1 MLDVKIESLLVLN
14 EEGNFTKASNR
25 LGVTQPAVS
34 THIKQLEQQ
43 FDCKLFIRSKNEVK
57 PTEKG
62 KIVINYGKRM
72 KALQAKLL
80 DELTASDSKPTKI
93 RIGITHTSEN
103 NLIAETLGKYSS
115 VNESI
120 SITII
125 TDVIKNL
132 YTMLEN
138 YELDLIIVE
147 EKLNKPNLRF
157 LMMDT
162 DYLLCVLSND
172 NKLSKKSMVTID
184 DLKKEKM
191 IMRLPTSAT
200 RMLFDSTLRSINEF
214 IDYFNIVLEV
224 DNIST
229 IKDLVRKDIGV
240 TILPKS
246 SCENDVRKN
255 RLSALPIENL
265 SMIRETNIV
274 YNSDFIHTHVLND
287 ILKLYKQLSN

>member
-200 RMLFDSTLRSINEF
+200 RMLFDSTLRSINES

>member
-1 MLDVKIESLLVLN
+1 MLDAKLETLLVLS

-25 LGVTQPAVS
+25 LDITQPAVS
-34 THIKQLEQQ
+34 THIKQLEEQ
-43 FDCKLFIRSKNEVK
+43 FNCKLFIRSKNEVK
-57 PTEKG
+57 PTEQG
-62 KIVINYGKRM
+62 KIAIKYGKRM
-72 KALQAKLL
+72 KALQSKLL
-80 DELTASDSKPTKI
+80 AELSASDNKPTRI

-103 NLIAETLGKYSS
+103 NRIAEVLGKYSS
-115 VNESI
+115 MNDSI

-132 YTMLEN
+132 YIMLEN

-147 EKLNKPNLRF
+147 EKINKPNLRF

-172 NKLSKKSMVTID
+172 NKLVNKSMVTIN

-200 RMLFDSTLRSINEF
+200 RELFDSTLRSINES
-214 IDYFNIVLEV
+214 IDNFNIVLEV
-224 DNIST
+224 DSIST
-229 IKDLVRKDIGV
+229 IKDLVKKDIGV
-240 TILPKS
+240 SILPKS
-246 SCENDVRKN
+246 SCEYDVRKS
-255 RLSALPIENL
+255 RLVALPIENL

-274 YNSDFIHTHVLND
+274 YNSDFVHTHVLND
-287 ILKLYKQLSN
+287 ILKMYKELSN

>member
-1 MLDVKIESLLVLN
+1 MTNVTYLEKTLKLSETFFFDDVYN
-14 EEGNFTKASNR
+14 
-25 LGVTQPAVS
+25 
-34 THIKQLEQQ
+34 
-43 FDCKLFIRSKNEVK
+43 
-57 PTEKG
+57 
-62 KIVINYGKRM
+62 
-72 KALQAKLL
+72 
-80 DELTASDSKPTKI
+80 
-93 RIGITHTSEN
+93 
-103 NLIAETLGKYSS
+103 
-115 VNESI
+115 
-120 SITII
+120 
-125 TDVIKNL
+125 
-132 YTMLEN
+132 MLEN

-200 RMLFDSTLRSINEF
+200 RMLFDSTLRSINES
-214 IDYFNIVLEV
+214 IDYFNIVLAV

>member
-1 MLDVKIESLLVLN
+1 MLDPKLETLLVLS

-25 LGVTQPAVS
+25 LRITQPAVS
-34 THIKQLEQQ
+34 THIKQLEEQ
-43 FDCKLFIRSKNEVK
+43 FNCKLFIRSKNEVK
-57 PTEKG
+57 PTEQG

-72 KALQAKLL
+72 NALYFKLL
-80 DELTASDSKPTKI
+80 DELLASDNKPTKI
-93 RIGITHTSEN
+93 KIGVTHTAEN

-115 VNESI
+115 MNDSI

-132 YTMLEN
+132 YRMLEN

-157 LMMDT
+157 LMLDT
-162 DYLLCVLSND
+162 DYLLCILSND
-172 NKLSKKSMVTID
+172 NKLAKQSMVTIN

-200 RMLFDSTLRSINEF
+200 RKLFDSTLRSINES

-240 TILPKS
+240 SILPKS

-255 RLSALPIENL
+255 RLTALPIENL
-265 SMIRETNIV
+265 SMIRETNLV
-274 YNSDFIHTHVLND
+274 YNNDFIHTHILND
-287 ILKLYKQLSN
+287 ILRLYKELSN

>member
-1 MLDVKIESLLVLN
+1 MLDPKLETLLVLS

-25 LGVTQPAVS
+25 LRITQPAVS
-34 THIKQLEQQ
+34 THIKQLEEQ
-43 FDCKLFIRSKNEVK
+43 FNCKLFIRSKNEVK
-57 PTEKG
+57 PTEQG

-72 KALQAKLL
+72 NALYFKLL
-80 DELTASDSKPTKI
+80 DELLASDNKPTKI
-93 RIGITHTSEN
+93 KIGVTHTAEN

-115 VNESI
+115 MNDSI

-132 YTMLEN
+132 YRMLEN

-157 LMMDT
+157 LMLDT
-162 DYLLCVLSND
+162 DYLLCILSND
-172 NKLSKKSMVTID
+172 NRLAKQSMVTIN

-200 RMLFDSTLRSINEF
+200 RKLFDSTLRSINES

-240 TILPKS
+240 SILPKS

-255 RLSALPIENL
+255 RLTALPIENL
-265 SMIRETNIV
+265 SMIRETNLV
-274 YNSDFIHTHVLND
+274 YNNDFIHTHILND
-287 ILKLYKQLSN
+287 ILRLYKELSN

>member
-1 MLDVKIESLLVLN
+1 MLDSKLETLLVLS

-25 LGVTQPAVS
+25 LRITQPAVS
-34 THIKQLEQQ
+34 THIKQLEEQ
-43 FDCKLFIRSKNEVK
+43 FNCKLFIRSKNEVK
-57 PTEKG
+57 PTEQG

-72 KALQAKLL
+72 NALYFKLL
-80 DELTASDSKPTKI
+80 DELSASDNKPTKI
-93 RIGITHTSEN
+93 KIGVTHTAEN

-115 VNESI
+115 MNDSI

-132 YTMLEN
+132 YRMLEN

-157 LMMDT
+157 LMLDT
-162 DYLLCVLSND
+162 DYLLCILSND
-172 NKLSKKSMVTID
+172 NRLAKQSMVTIN

-200 RMLFDSTLRSINEF
+200 RKLFDSTLRSINES

-240 TILPKS
+240 SILPKS

-255 RLSALPIENL
+255 RLTALPIENL
-265 SMIRETNIV
+265 SMIRETNLV
-274 YNSDFIHTHVLND
+274 YNNDFIHTHILND
-287 ILKLYKQLSN
+287 ILKLYKELSN

>member
-1 MLDVKIESLLVLN
+1 MLDTKLETILVLN
-14 EEGNFTKASNR
+14 EEGNFTKAALR
-25 LGVTQPAVS
+25 LDVTQPAVS
-34 THIKQLEQQ
+34 THIKQLEE
-43 FDCKLFIRSKNEVK
+43 FFGCKLFIRNKNEIK
-57 PTEKG
+57 PTEQG
-62 KIVINYGKRM
+62 KIIINYARRM
-72 KALQAKLL
+72 KALQAKLF
-80 DELTASDSKPTKI
+80 DELSASDKNPTKI

-115 VNESI
+115 KNDSI

-162 DYLLCVLSND
+162 DYLLCVVSND
-172 NKLSKKSMVTID
+172 NILAKKSMVTIN
-184 DLKKEKM
+184 DLKNEKM

-200 RMLFDSTLRSINEF
+200 RMLFDSTLRSINET
-214 IDYFNIVLEV
+214 IDNFNIVLEV

-229 IKDLVRKDIGV
+229 IKDLVKKDIGI

-246 SCENDVRKN
+246 SCINDVRKK
-255 RLSALPIENL
+255 RLTALPIENL

-274 YNSDFIHTHVLND
+274 YNSDFIHTNILND
-287 ILKLYKQLSN
+287 ILKLYKSLSS